1 MQAADA
7 SSSERRRRKYRA
19 AQRDSERVSNKRGK
33 EPEELGNRS
42 GREGLAC
49 RDGCGCRMSENLVLE
64 QLSRGIIGR
73 GCGVL
78 AHGEILG
85 RDDCGWRFISYFDSE
100 GDNRDW

>member
-1 MQAADA
+1 
-7 SSSERRRRKYRA
+7 
-19 AQRDSERVSNKRGK
+19 
-33 EPEELGNRS
+33 
-42 GREGLAC
+42 
-49 RDGCGCRMSENLVLE
+49 MSENLVLE